1 MRTRIKYKFEDLEV
15 WKLSLDLADQ
25 IYEIVR
31 LLPKTEEFNLK
42 SQILRA
48 STSISLNIAEGST
61 ASTNAEQVRFLK
73 ISLRLLI
80 EVIAC
85 LRLMERRKFFSDN
98 SEMNQADS
106 IANKI
111 FAKLNA
117 FITSLS

>member
-1 MRTRIKYKFEDLEV
+1 M
-15 WKLSLDLADQ
+15 SLDLADQ

-61 ASTNAEQVRFLK
+61 ASTNAKQVRFLK
-73 ISLRLLI
+73 ISLRSLI